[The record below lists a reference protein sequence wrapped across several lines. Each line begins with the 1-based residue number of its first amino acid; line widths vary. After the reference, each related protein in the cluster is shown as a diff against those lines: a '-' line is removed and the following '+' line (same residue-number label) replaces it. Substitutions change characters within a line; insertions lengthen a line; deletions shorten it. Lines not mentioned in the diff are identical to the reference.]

1 MILVSLAWIHSIVP
15 ADNMTV
21 TVLILLGAAVEAIRR
36 SLKRLSKSRLTLTTE
51 SFDLTLQTKQHLLQQ
66 ELLQLE
72 LGGEDNGRSNDD
84 DGRILDANQR
94 TKW

>member
-1 MILVSLAWIHSIVP
+1 MTLVSLALIHSIVP
-15 ADNMTV
+15 ADSMTV

-51 SFDLTLQTKQHLLQQ
+51 SFDLTLQTKQLSSQLGSQLQ
-66 ELLQLE
+66 EP
-72 LGGEDNGRSNDD
+72 GGEDNGRSNDD